1 MTFES
6 ANFKMSETGESEN
19 LPECT
24 MEETPPPCCTTDTE
38 DCHISSQVK
47 IQIQH
52 LWSFTLQL
60 LPCLISS
67 YPFPLIMFC
76 FFKQSKSDGQPKKK
90 LKVGLQLNLIIK
102 TLSLSSIHFMYEFIY
117 LSSFPDVYVRLMGLY
132 SAEYCFLI
140 HSPWWVNGI
149 CGRLFNLS
157 GYVSQAEYH

>member
-1 MTFES
+1 MIFVLRCFFFLSSLLNKNLAICSGKRRAEQEKKREKKTSCLCINWLGRSWGVWWPITDMTFES

-38 DCHISSQVK
+38 DCQVK

-67 YPFPLIMFC
+67 YPFPLIIF
-76 FFKQSKSDGQPKKK
+76 FYFKQPKSDGQLKKK

-102 TLSLSSIHFMYEFIY
+102 TPSL
-117 LSSFPDVYVRLMGLY
+117 
-132 SAEYCFLI
+132 
-140 HSPWWVNGI
+140 
-149 CGRLFNLS
+149 
-157 GYVSQAEYH
+157 